1 MNFIDFLLESNK
13 EAKSIKYDYKGNN
26 LTLCFNMQCL
36 VYHYNFMSHLTCY
49 HACINATT
57 HLE

>member
-36 VYHYNFMSHLTCY
+36 VS
-49 HACINATT
+49 
-57 HLE
+57 